1 MKATIRT
8 IQHGDDESTYSALMF
23 ACPGCAE
30 MHGNDG
36 IHILPVNTTL
46 VQPSWDWDGD
56 LEFPTISPS
65 ILTGKGGPQRCHSF
79 LAFGKEGERTDKRAG
94 VLHLQDPFPN
104 NTQLKL
110 NFVRRRNPSM

>member
-23 ACPGCAE
+23 TCPGCAE

-79 LAFGKEGERTDKRAG
+79 LRNGNFQFLSDSTHSLAGRTVEMPDLPDWAKEDDSAEG
-94 VLHLQDPFPN
+94 
-104 NTQLKL
+104 
-110 NFVRRRNPSM
+110 